1 MRCRHGSVANTRLKY
16 SAIGDGN
23 GRLRILRDSM
33 KMHRPTARA
42 SRWLRVLAMTGL
54 VAVGGQAAAEAHRF
68 ASSWRAEVEPLLMPA
83 EVMALGERKVV
94 EGSSGAFTV
103 RIASAA
109 LVPKMVAWL
118 TVVVGEGGDE
128 APPRLG
134 AVFAVAAAGG
144 AVEISLRVALERAGV
159 GEYGVAPEDR
169 QELADWLREHID
181 ELDRG
186 NIAVQSIDGLGES
199 EQPSVIFRRRDG

>member
-1 MRCRHGSVANTRLKY
+1 
-16 SAIGDGN
+16 
-23 GRLRILRDSM
+23 
-33 KMHRPTARA
+33 
-42 SRWLRVLAMTGL
+42 
-54 VAVGGQAAAEAHRF
+54 
-68 ASSWRAEVEPLLMPA
+68 MPA